1 VTLSRLSTASVVTAL
16 VMTSAVV
23 ALSLSNSK
31 YRSPSAP
38 ATARQT
44 IAAPNHPTAT
54 APTATVPV
62 SIAPGAAKCAVALA
76 YLKAHSAPEF
86 HFECPGYALGHQSM
100 TCINVPG
107 VCPGSRLITLDT
119 VCPASYENEASN
131 SWVLIGQSKAPI
143 DPFGHC

>member
-1 VTLSRLSTASVVTAL
+1 
-16 VMTSAVV
+16 
-23 ALSLSNSK
+23 
-31 YRSPSAP
+31 
-38 ATARQT
+38 
-44 IAAPNHPTAT
+44 
-54 APTATVPV
+54 
-62 SIAPGAAKCAVALA
+62 
-76 YLKAHSAPEF
+76 
-86 HFECPGYALGHQSM
+86 M